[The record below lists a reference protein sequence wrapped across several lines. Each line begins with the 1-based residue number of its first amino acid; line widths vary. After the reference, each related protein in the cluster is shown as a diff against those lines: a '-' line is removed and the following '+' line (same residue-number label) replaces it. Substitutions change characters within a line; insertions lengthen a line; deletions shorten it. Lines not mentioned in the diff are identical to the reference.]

1 MKHLIQIGANN
12 GNDHVSK
19 FIKNKEYKCILVE
32 PNPFVF
38 KQLLNHYNNCSDFI
52 FENIAISTFNGMVA
66 IFFNDIDNINGSE
79 HSSVSLDHLY
89 KHGHT
94 LNRNI
99 TPKEIVC
106 TTLTDLIIKHNWQ
119 NIEID
124 YLFIDTEGHDCD
136 IILNTDFSK
145 MYIKTITFEITH
157 SDGPFTKG
165 QKLENTKKHLCSFGY
180 KEINGIDIFGT
191 SMGDISFTMEN

>member
-1 MKHLIQIGANN
+1 
-12 GNDHVSK
+12 
-19 FIKNKEYKCILVE
+19 
-32 PNPFVF
+32 
-38 KQLLNHYNNCSDFI
+38 
-52 FENIAISTFNGMVA
+52 MVA